1 MKKLIIAAS
10 LLLSGCAVQY
20 GEVVTADEVGKA
32 RIAAEQKQYDGE
44 VKFRAGSGITY
55 TRANSQCGN
64 NCGKYAAR
72 EVEFQREQEARHDEV
87 MAKHQAEM
95 KRQDNL
101 YKKQKLYSMC
111 YNHINL
117 QLSIHEAR
125 YYEMLETQDFDK
137 ARAYKAEINKLQK
150 KVPAAIEKCIEIGK
164 DKI

>member
-72 EVEFQREQEARHDEV
+72 EVEFQREQEARYDEV
-87 MAKHQAEM
+87 MAKHKAEM
-95 KRQDNL
+95 KRQDDL
-101 YKKQKLYSMC
+101 YKRQKLASDC
-111 YNHINL
+111 QQHINI
-117 QLSIHEAR
+117 QMAA
-125 YYEMLETQDFDK
+125 YEDEYRDMLRTKGYKASQDFAGQLVK
-137 ARAYKAEINKLQK
+137 ARKNYMSYVN
-150 KVPAAIEKCIEIGK
+150 KCIEYHK
-164 DKI
+164 DK